1 MVIELSPKNG
11 RLRRNE
17 DLDKIVLSIIDDDEF
32 EEIRSAITA
41 DEFTEW
47 YRERRYTENI
57 KEGKPYFNG
66 PGKIKPA
73 DQQSPSKLLQCKR
86 KTIYSQLK
94 APKETDDPLGIF
106 WIGQQLEDE
115 LIFPFIEYA
124 AGDYYT
130 TNSIWVDFSVSTDAG
145 EVVIRGSTD
154 PVIVDT
160 DSKPILLTEIKSKDS
175 VDHLEKPDEHHLAQA
190 MAYLLGLSEK
200 YEQNINQAV
209 IIYVAKSDLSLK
221 PFFVSL
227 DEDFWEERV
236 LPWISDVKAYRLE
249 NELPPAT
256 PEFDWECN
264 FCPYRE
270 RCGRGDREY
279 MDMPATGLL
288 PLFEYPKQ
296 STIDYLET
304 HEEEEL
310 TPTLANL
317 HPELVDRFDVQDW
330 HCDGCNSTFPWDAFE
345 WSSDSVT
352 PIKCPQCEKD
362 GSVRYLSGQ
371 QFERKGRGYIE

>member
-11 RLRRNE
+11 RLRSNE
-17 DLDKIVLSIIDDDEF
+17 ELEKVVLSIIDKDEF

-41 DEFTEW
+41 DEFADW

-86 KTIYSQLK
+86 KTIYNQLK
-94 APKETDDPLGIF
+94 APKESDDPLGIF

-154 PVIVDT
+154 PVIVDA
-160 DSKPILLTEIKSKDS
+160 DSKPILLTEIKSKKS
-175 VDHLEKPDEHHLAQA
+175 VDHLEKPDERHLAQA

-200 YEQNINQAV
+200 YEQDINQAV

-227 DEDFWEERV
+227 DDDFWEERV

-249 NELPPAT
+249 QELPPAT
-256 PEFDWECN
+256 PENGWECN
-264 FCPYRE
+264 YCPYKE
-270 RCGRGDREY
+270 RCGNGERDFENIPPG
-279 MDMPATGLL
+279 GLL
-288 PLFEYPKQ
+288 PLFSYPRD
-296 STIDYLET
+296 SLTDYLELHT
-304 HEEEEL
+304 DAKL
-310 TPTLANL
+310 TPSTA
-317 HPELVDRFDVQDW
+317 HEFPELAARFDVANWQ
-330 HCDGCNSTFPWDAFE
+330 CRGCKSEFKWDRIQGTP
-345 WSSDSVT
+345 SSL
-352 PIKCPQCEKD
+352 PRCPECE
-362 GSVRYLSGQ
+362 LSGNIRILSGPMPVRQ
-371 QFERKGRGYIE
+371 MDSDGWPQ